1 MNASTLALENQYFLL
16 RNSLSEVMNQGAT
29 ETQLNIL
36 RAAIAASRNNYWTAT
51 RSILHDDDPEVA
63 ALISQMNAIQL
74 TLDQTIKHLG
84 EIAKVLDEIT
94 KAVEVGSQLAAK
106 AVSI

>member
-1 MNASTLALENQYFLL
+1 MNTSTLALENQYFLL
-16 RNSLSEVMNQGAT
+16 RTSLSELTNQGAT
-29 ETQLNIL
+29 EAQLNVL
-36 RAAIAASRNNYWTAT
+36 RTAIATSRNNYWTAT

-63 ALISQMNAIQL
+63 ALISQMNTIQL
-74 TLDQTIKHLG
+74 TLEQTIKHLG

-94 KAVEVGSQLAAK
+94 KAVDVGSQLAAK